1 MRKTFISLMLIL
13 ATLVV
18 SGCVIKPKGSG
29 DMEKNLQQQ
38 GQVYA
43 QPFEKRSLPEIS
55 SPTSWREVLQRGLL
69 ANGEVE
75 SAYFEWSAAMQR
87 VTEQGTWPNSN
98 VQVSGDYMLKPS
110 GMKAWDRTTLSLG
123 FDQAMNLSAP
133 IKVRKQAEVAY
144 QQAQEAAEK
153 FREAKFK
160 VQRQILTQY
169 LEIARMDEQIR
180 IQQENLK
187 LLELLKQNARTRVQT
202 GAPQQDLLKAQLEL
216 RSAEAMLEND
226 QAQVKSMRAILNGML
241 ARPGDAPLALP
252 AELPEARPMQA
263 HDDQLL
269 AMGVAA
275 NPELGALAAKVRG
288 RSDALAL
295 AKLSYLPDIS
305 PTFSLTG
312 DVSRSIGAMVVLP
325 TTIPMIE
332 AQIRESRDMLKSG
345 EAMLRQVRSDR
356 AATLVATLY
365 ALRNDEKQKELFLTL
380 IMPSAQQILRSS
392 REAYASG
399 REPYADLIDAQRTLL
414 NVRLQVANLHIERE
428 KRLAELEELM
438 GVDVETLANTAATRP
453 TTQDG
458 GEVEKK

>member
-1 MRKTFISLMLIL
+1 
-13 ATLVV
+13 
-18 SGCVIKPKGSG
+18 
-29 DMEKNLQQQ
+29 
-38 GQVYA
+38 
-43 QPFEKRSLPEIS
+43 
-55 SPTSWREVLQRGLL
+55 
-69 ANGEVE
+69 
-75 SAYFEWSAAMQR
+75 
-87 VTEQGTWPNSN
+87 
-98 VQVSGDYMLKPS
+98 
-110 GMKAWDRTTLSLG
+110 
-123 FDQAMNLSAP
+123 
-133 IKVRKQAEVAY
+133 
-144 QQAQEAAEK
+144 
-153 FREAKFK
+153 
-160 VQRQILTQY
+160 
-169 LEIARMDEQIR
+169 
-180 IQQENLK
+180 
-187 LLELLKQNARTRVQT
+187 
-202 GAPQQDLLKAQLEL
+202 
-216 RSAEAMLEND
+216 
-226 QAQVKSMRAILNGML
+226 
-241 ARPGDAPLALP
+241 
-252 AELPEARPMQA
+252 MQA